1 MKKLLKKVNFDT
13 TAFLVFMMVSV
24 LTFSFSI
31 GFYLNGDRP
40 ISFFSKIEGKV
51 ISVID
56 YGTFTP
62 KINRSSS
69 TYICTKIQ
77 LDTLDHL
84 LINLNTNLS
93 KFFYIGQK
101 VNFLVYENDGYYF
114 FVEATEGDKVLV
126 KYNER
131 KGNIVFAIM
140 IISGILTLFCAYI
153 RLFYK
158 KEKSKN

>member
-1 MKKLLKKVNFDT
+1 MKKLLNKVNFDT

-31 GFYLNGDRP
+31 GSFRSGNKP
-40 ISFFSKIEGKV
+40 IKFFSKIEGEV
-51 ISVID
+51 VSVTD
-56 YGTFTP
+56 NGHY
-62 KINRSSS
+62 SS
-69 TYICTKIQ
+69 TFRSGSISYNITTIQ
-77 LDTLDHL
+77 VKGFRNNFCNKNPEYARLFH
-84 LINLNTNLS
+84 
-93 KFFYIGQK
+93 KGQK
-101 VNFLVYENDGYYF
+101 VKFLINNYKGYYF

-126 KYNER
+126 KYHER
-131 KGNIVFAIM
+131 KGNIVFATM

>member
-1 MKKLLKKVNFDT
+1 MKKLLNKVNFEST
-13 TAFLVFMMVSV
+13 VFLLFMIVTV

-31 GFYLNGDRP
+31 GFYLKGDRP
-40 ISFFSKIEGKV
+40 IGFFKIIEGRV

-62 KINRSSS
+62 KINRFSS
-69 TYICTKIQ
+69 TYICTEIQ
-77 LDTLDHL
+77 LDAFDHR

-101 VNFLVYENDGYYF
+101 VNFLVYENDGYFF

-126 KYNER
+126 KYDER

-140 IISGILTLFCAYI
+140 IISGILTLFCVYI

-158 KEKSKN
+158 KGESKH